1 METYMLRYHPAEVT
15 PTGRWL
21 LTGFVAGAL
30 SVLIFHQGAFA
41 LMNLLDFTHRPLYST
56 TATAPWAIPSI
67 WSLAFWGGVWG
78 LVFAAFFMSLWGG
91 ALVLAGIAFGAFVLS
106 AVAWFVVAPI
116 KGQALAAGGVPMA
129 MAAAMIANGL
139 WGFGTALGLELFGR
153 PRLVGTEPDLR

>member
-21 LTGFVAGAL
+21 LTGFIAGAL

-41 LMNLLDFTHRPLYST
+41 LMNLLDFTHRPLYSA
-56 TATAPWAIPSI
+56 TATAPLGIPSI

-78 LVFAAFFMSLWGG
+78 LLFAAFFMPLWGG
-91 ALVLAGIAFGAFVLS
+91 ALVLAGMGFGGLVLS
-106 AVAWFVVAPI
+106 VVAWFVVAPI
-116 KGQALAAGGVPMA
+116 KGQPIAAGAVPMA
-129 MAAAMIANGL
+129 MAAAVIANAA

-153 PRLVGTEPDLR
+153 PRRVGTAPDLL

>member
-21 LTGFVAGAL
+21 LTGFIAGAL

-41 LMNLLDFTHRPLYST
+41 LMNLLDLTHRPLYSA
-56 TATAPWAIPSI
+56 TATAPLGIPSI

-78 LVFAAFFMSLWGG
+78 LLFAAFFMPLWGG
-91 ALVLAGIAFGAFVLS
+91 ALVLAGMVFGGLVLS
-106 AVAWFVVAPI
+106 VVAWFVVAPI
-116 KGQALAAGGVPMA
+116 KGQPIAAGAVPMA
-129 MAAAMIANGL
+129 MAAAVIANAA

-153 PRLVGTEPDLR
+153 PRRVGTAPDLL

>member
-21 LTGFVAGAL
+21 LTGFIAGAL

-41 LMNLLDFTHRPLYST
+41 LMNLLDFTHRPLYSA
-56 TATAPWAIPSI
+56 TATAPLGIPSI

-78 LVFAAFFMSLWGG
+78 LLFAG
-91 ALVLAGIAFGAFVLS
+91 
-106 AVAWFVVAPI
+106 FVVAPI
-116 KGQALAAGGVPMA
+116 KGQPIAAGAVPMA
-129 MAAAMIANGL
+129 MAAAVIANAA

-153 PRLVGTEPDLR
+153 PRRVGTAPDLL